1 MLVHAAGESSPGNLP
16 RDTYAV
22 VLAVKDEA
30 ALARVEETLKEHGV
44 QFVPVHEPDPPYF
57 NQLMSIGVVPGKKK
71 EVGRYLSSIPLYR

>member
-30 ALARVEETLKEHGV
+30 ALARVEEVLKSHGV
-44 QFVPVHEPDPPYF
+44 RFVSIHEPDPPY
-57 NQLMSIGVVPGKKK
+57 NGQLMAIGVIPGPKK
-71 EVGRYLSSIPLYR
+71 EVGRHLSSIPLVK